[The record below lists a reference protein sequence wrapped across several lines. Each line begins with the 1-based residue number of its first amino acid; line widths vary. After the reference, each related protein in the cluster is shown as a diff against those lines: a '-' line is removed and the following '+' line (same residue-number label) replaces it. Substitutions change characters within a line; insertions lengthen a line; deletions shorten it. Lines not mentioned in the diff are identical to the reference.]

1 MSKGVASYRHA
12 PTIALMQRA
21 CTYYTRT
28 RSQALKCRVRQT
40 NKTMAVKRNYKEV
53 YELLENLV
61 MVGGAKE
68 VLNEI
73 YNVMDKA
80 ELADVLEDVADDWD
94 IEVNEDGTIEW

>member
-1 MSKGVASYRHA
+1 
-12 PTIALMQRA
+12 
-21 CTYYTRT
+21 
-28 RSQALKCRVRQT
+28 
-40 NKTMAVKRNYKEV
+40 MAVKRNYKEV

-73 YNVMDKA
+73 YNVMDTAK
-80 ELADVLEDVADDWD
+80 LADVLEYVAVDWD

>member
-1 MSKGVASYRHA
+1 MS
-12 PTIALMQRA
+12 
-21 CTYYTRT
+21 
-28 RSQALKCRVRQT
+28 
-40 NKTMAVKRNYKEV
+40 VKRNYKEV

-80 ELADVLEDVADDWD
+80 TLADVLEDVAVDWD

>member
-1 MSKGVASYRHA
+1 
-12 PTIALMQRA
+12 
-21 CTYYTRT
+21 
-28 RSQALKCRVRQT
+28 
-40 NKTMAVKRNYKEV
+40 MAVKRNYKEV

-73 YNVMDKA
+73 YNVMNKA
-80 ELADVLEDVADDWD
+80 ELADVLEDVAVDWD

>member
-1 MSKGVASYRHA
+1 
-12 PTIALMQRA
+12 
-21 CTYYTRT
+21 
-28 RSQALKCRVRQT
+28 
-40 NKTMAVKRNYKEV
+40 MAVKRNYKEV

-80 ELADVLEDVADDWD
+80 KLGDVLEDVADNWD

>member
-1 MSKGVASYRHA
+1 
-12 PTIALMQRA
+12 
-21 CTYYTRT
+21 
-28 RSQALKCRVRQT
+28 
-40 NKTMAVKRNYKEV
+40 MAVKRNYKEV

-73 YNVMDKA
+73 YNVMNKA
-80 ELADVLEDVADDWD
+80 ELADVLEDVADNWD

>member
-1 MSKGVASYRHA
+1 
-12 PTIALMQRA
+12 
-21 CTYYTRT
+21 
-28 RSQALKCRVRQT
+28 
-40 NKTMAVKRNYKEV
+40 MAVKRNYKEV

-61 MVGGAKE
+61 LVGGAKE

-80 ELADVLEDVADDWD
+80 KLADVLEDVAVDWD

>member
-1 MSKGVASYRHA
+1 
-12 PTIALMQRA
+12 
-21 CTYYTRT
+21 
-28 RSQALKCRVRQT
+28 
-40 NKTMAVKRNYKEV
+40 MAVKRNYKEV

-61 MVGGAKE
+61 MIGGAKE

>member
-1 MSKGVASYRHA
+1 
-12 PTIALMQRA
+12 
-21 CTYYTRT
+21 
-28 RSQALKCRVRQT
+28 
-40 NKTMAVKRNYKEV
+40 MAVKRNYKEV

-61 MVGGAKE
+61 MFGGAKE

-80 ELADVLEDVADDWD
+80 KLADVLEDVADNWD

>member
-1 MSKGVASYRHA
+1 
-12 PTIALMQRA
+12 
-21 CTYYTRT
+21 
-28 RSQALKCRVRQT
+28 
-40 NKTMAVKRNYKEV
+40 MAVKRNYKEV

-73 YNVMDKA
+73 YNVMHKA
-80 ELADVLEDVADDWD
+80 ELADVLEDVAVDWD

>member
-1 MSKGVASYRHA
+1 
-12 PTIALMQRA
+12 
-21 CTYYTRT
+21 
-28 RSQALKCRVRQT
+28 
-40 NKTMAVKRNYKEV
+40 MAVKRNYKQV

-80 ELADVLEDVADDWD
+80 ELADVLEDVADNWD
-94 IEVNEDGTIEW
+94 IEVNEDGSVEW

>member
-1 MSKGVASYRHA
+1 
-12 PTIALMQRA
+12 
-21 CTYYTRT
+21 
-28 RSQALKCRVRQT
+28 
-40 NKTMAVKRNYKEV
+40 MAVKRNYKEV

-61 MVGGAKE
+61 IVGGAKE

-80 ELADVLEDVADDWD
+80 MLADVLEDVANDWD

>member
-1 MSKGVASYRHA
+1 
-12 PTIALMQRA
+12 
-21 CTYYTRT
+21 
-28 RSQALKCRVRQT
+28 
-40 NKTMAVKRNYKEV
+40 MAVKRNYKEV

-61 MVGGAKE
+61 IVGGAKE

-80 ELADVLEDVADDWD
+80 NLADVLEDVAVNWD

>member
-1 MSKGVASYRHA
+1 MS
-12 PTIALMQRA
+12 
-21 CTYYTRT
+21 
-28 RSQALKCRVRQT
+28 
-40 NKTMAVKRNYKEV
+40 VKRNYKEV

-80 ELADVLEDVADDWD
+80 ELADVLEDVADNWD
-94 IEVNEDGTIEW
+94 IEVNEDGTIE

>member
-1 MSKGVASYRHA
+1 
-12 PTIALMQRA
+12 
-21 CTYYTRT
+21 
-28 RSQALKCRVRQT
+28 
-40 NKTMAVKRNYKEV
+40 MAVKRNYKEV

-80 ELADVLEDVADDWD
+80 KLADVLEYVAVDWD

>member
-1 MSKGVASYRHA
+1 
-12 PTIALMQRA
+12 
-21 CTYYTRT
+21 
-28 RSQALKCRVRQT
+28 
-40 NKTMAVKRNYKEV
+40 MAVKRNYKEV

-61 MVGGAKE
+61 MIGGAKE

-80 ELADVLEDVADDWD
+80 ELADVLEDVADNWD

>member
-1 MSKGVASYRHA
+1 MS
-12 PTIALMQRA
+12 
-21 CTYYTRT
+21 
-28 RSQALKCRVRQT
+28 
-40 NKTMAVKRNYKEV
+40 VKRNYKEV

-80 ELADVLEDVADDWD
+80 KLADVLEDVADNWD
-94 IEVNEDGTIEW
+94 IEVNEDGTIEISIP

>member
-1 MSKGVASYRHA
+1 
-12 PTIALMQRA
+12 
-21 CTYYTRT
+21 
-28 RSQALKCRVRQT
+28 
-40 NKTMAVKRNYKEV
+40 MAVKRNYKEV

-61 MVGGAKE
+61 IVGGAKE

-80 ELADVLEDVADDWD
+80 ELADVLEDVADNWD

>member
-1 MSKGVASYRHA
+1 
-12 PTIALMQRA
+12 
-21 CTYYTRT
+21 
-28 RSQALKCRVRQT
+28 
-40 NKTMAVKRNYKEV
+40 MAVKRNYKEV

-61 MVGGAKE
+61 MIGGAKE

-80 ELADVLEDVADDWD
+80 DLADVLEDVAVNWD

>member
-1 MSKGVASYRHA
+1 
-12 PTIALMQRA
+12 
-21 CTYYTRT
+21 
-28 RSQALKCRVRQT
+28 
-40 NKTMAVKRNYKEV
+40 MAVKRNYKEV

-73 YNVMDKA
+73 YNVIDKA
-80 ELADVLEDVADDWD
+80 KLADVLEDVAVDWD

>member
-1 MSKGVASYRHA
+1 
-12 PTIALMQRA
+12 
-21 CTYYTRT
+21 
-28 RSQALKCRVRQT
+28 
-40 NKTMAVKRNYKEV
+40 MAVKRNYKEV

-94 IEVNEDGTIEW
+94 IEVNEDGSVEW

>member
-1 MSKGVASYRHA
+1 
-12 PTIALMQRA
+12 
-21 CTYYTRT
+21 
-28 RSQALKCRVRQT
+28 
-40 NKTMAVKRNYKEV
+40 MAVKRNYKEV

-80 ELADVLEDVADDWD
+80 NLADVLEDVAVNWD

>member
-1 MSKGVASYRHA
+1 
-12 PTIALMQRA
+12 
-21 CTYYTRT
+21 
-28 RSQALKCRVRQT
+28 
-40 NKTMAVKRNYKEV
+40 MAVKRNYKEV

-80 ELADVLEDVADDWD
+80 ELADVLEDVAVDWD